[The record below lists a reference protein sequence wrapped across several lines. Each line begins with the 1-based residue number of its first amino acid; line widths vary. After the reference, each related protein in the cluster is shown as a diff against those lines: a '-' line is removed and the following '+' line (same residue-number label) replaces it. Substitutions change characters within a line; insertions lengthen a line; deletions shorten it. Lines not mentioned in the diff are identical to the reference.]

1 MSGRITLPVAVL
13 DASVLVPT
21 WSRKILQTL
30 ASGAPPRYEPVWSEW
45 IIAETW
51 RVLTDRLARAG
62 VARSEIADRA
72 NRMLRYLLPVMRLVS
87 VRALPPAA
95 SSSPLIDP
103 SDALVWATAV
113 IAGAGYIVSHNTA
126 HFPPLAHEYAVVQDR
141 NCVVHRHVHQGVE
154 CLTAIEFI
162 EDVLG
167 EDAAAV
173 YGRPLPAAGLI
184 RSHRAITPA

>member
-30 ASGAPPRYEPVWSEW
+30 ASGTPPRYEPVWSEW

-51 RVLTDRLARAG
+51 RVLTDRLARAE
-62 VARSEIADRA
+62 VARSEIAGQA
-72 NRMLRYLLPVMRLVS
+72 NRMLHFLLPVMRLVS
-87 VRALPPAA
+87 VRAVPPAA
-95 SSSPLIDP
+95 RSSPLIDP
-103 SDALVWATAV
+103 NDALVWATAV
-113 IAGAGYIVSHNTA
+113 IAEAGYIVSHNTV
-126 HFPPLAHEYAVVQDR
+126 HFPPLTQEHAVVEGR
-141 NCVVHRHVHQGVE
+141 NCVLHRHMHQGIE

-173 YGRPLPAAGLI
+173 YGRPLPAAGLV
-184 RSHRAITPA
+184 RSHRAITPT